1 MRLKRLLLQRNE
13 VGYALGR
20 DQQLLFFVVEQ
31 LGVGHHHHV
40 IQDIIELPHLSLLN
54 HNNNDLRESHCLT
67 DLLCLI
73 LQSLHIQRSAL
84 TDRVLGLRPHQHV
97 GLPEQILDYAWD
109 PHEREEAVWRDPSSR
124 HQVLVSNNADV
135 IPLDEQHIA
144 TDNEEDTADPNYFP
158 GRRRSD
164 ELDPDQ
170 SDIEDQFL
178 ARVRPPSAHR
188 SVYLDKG
195 GAALSAPA
203 EESTATS
210 SKGAAAPSAPARSSH
225 SKIPKGYRSSDTPSP
240 PTSVGR
246 RPNSAGARAWFRE
259 EPTRL
264 EAAYPRERTP
274 RQRKPPPAPQP
285 SGPKVAPVSQA
296 VVRGY
301 KDPPSADKIG
311 CTIIPEKREPKKPV
325 LKDPPKSLAK
335 QPSTPPPDYPPG
347 KAPPKFGEQQPLN
360 PPPPRPGPPSR
371 PPPVH
376 TVINNPRPDPPELP
390 KGAASSAPK
399 AAGTSRGV
407 AKGAPTSHRARQNYQ
422 PDEPDLSIFRRHGY
436 NWGNHAVT
444 EIPHAYDD
452 HRITIGIDWH
462 KTRTPLLLDGSF
474 WAPTPLFAQQLREIS
489 EDYPVQFVIVSFS
502 GWTGLDRTQWEVE
515 RFVAHCYTD
524 LNLPF
529 VGIQIT
535 KAPIGLQGK
544 AASIPAINCCI
555 FIDDRNDIC
564 NEIRR
569 TGCRAILA
577 TGSDSWLYDLST
589 LLRNNSVATI
599 KTWAARKLPKEQYS
613 QEPPGRGRAGNYS

>member
-1 MRLKRLLLQRNE
+1 M
-13 VGYALGR
+13 
-20 DQQLLFFVVEQ
+20 
-31 LGVGHHHHV
+31 
-40 IQDIIELPHLSLLN
+40 
-54 HNNNDLRESHCLT
+54 
-67 DLLCLI
+67 
-73 LQSLHIQRSAL
+73 
-84 TDRVLGLRPHQHV
+84 
-97 GLPEQILDYAWD
+97 
-109 PHEREEAVWRDPSSR
+109 
-124 HQVLVSNNADV
+124 
-135 IPLDEQHIA
+135 
-144 TDNEEDTADPNYFP
+144 
-158 GRRRSD
+158 
-164 ELDPDQ
+164 
-170 SDIEDQFL
+170 
-178 ARVRPPSAHR
+178 
-188 SVYLDKG
+188 
-195 GAALSAPA
+195 
-203 EESTATS
+203 
-210 SKGAAAPSAPARSSH
+210 
-225 SKIPKGYRSSDTPSP
+225 
-240 PTSVGR
+240 
-246 RPNSAGARAWFRE
+246 AGARAWFRE

-285 SGPKVAPVSQA
+285 SGPNVAPVSQA

-360 PPPPRPGPPSR
+360 PPNPRPGPPSR

-376 TVINNPRPDPPELP
+376 TVINNPRPDPPKLP
-390 KGAASSAPK
+390 KGAAPGAPK

-407 AKGAPTSHRARQNYQ
+407 VKGAPTPHRACQNYQ

-452 HRITIGIDWH
+452 NLITIGIDWH
-462 KTRTPLLLDGSF
+462 KTCTPLLLNGSF

-544 AASIPAINCCI
+544 AASLPAINCCI
-555 FIDDRNDIC
+555 FVDDRNDIC

-589 LLRNNSVATI
+589 LLRNNRVEVI
-599 KTWAARKLPKEQYS
+599 KTWAARRLPKEQYS
-613 QEPPGRGRAGNYS
+613 QEPPGRGRAENWT